1 MDERALVRWGG
12 EGVGQRRPLPEGLS
26 GSVVGFPLVIGG
38 DCVGAVLCLQV
49 VPIVW
54 DLVSQRA
61 LELVGEILGQVVTI
75 AHMRFSMTAI
85 QRGLAPVS
93 IGLLLAGCLGM
104 ARGALTGL
112 VTVLVA
118 GVVFAALLRSRINP
132 ALLVLGGALA
142 GLFALRAG

>member
-1 MDERALVRWGG
+1 M
-12 EGVGQRRPLPEGLS
+12 S
-26 GSVVGFPLVIGG
+26 S
-38 DCVGAVLCLQV
+38 
-49 VPIVW
+49 
-54 DLVSQRA
+54 S
-61 LELVGEILGQVVTI
+61 
-75 AHMRFSMTAI
+75 
-85 QRGLAPVS
+85 LAPVS

-112 VTVLVA
+112 LTVLVA